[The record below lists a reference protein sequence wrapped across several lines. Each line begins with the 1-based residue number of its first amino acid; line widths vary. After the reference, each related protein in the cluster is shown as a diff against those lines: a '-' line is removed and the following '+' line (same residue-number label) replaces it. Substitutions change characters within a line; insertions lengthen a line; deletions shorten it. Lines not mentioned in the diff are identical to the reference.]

1 MELDRRRAPDAAA
14 AAAATAELARVERTA
29 RLHQFRY
36 VLIPTDEQQPIQ
48 ELTGS
53 LQAAADHV
61 GHGGFA
67 SGDALPELLRGRW
80 DHGEDGT
87 DGVEQFALL
96 RPSDSTQSD
105 FVFAYGGPG
114 MLRQA
119 PLSRHGRTPAEQPN
133 KRATGV
139 AMECGFHAVR
149 FHGDVVIGRSRR
161 VDGSMVVRRNQDF
174 LRDEVEIGAAWQAE
188 AVRENYLC
196 GVLLTSFADKP
207 SSRASSPPISDGT
220 RGSHDAECS
229 SDEAGGSNNSD
240 SEAEEELDEP
250 SPPEIVAAARSA
262 LVALYMKYRPDLLG
276 KVDTLLHKYA
286 GIEREFVEEV
296 RYKYEHK
303 QGVTSGDPSAD
314 TARLEAEPEQSD
326 VGYCFGCHKP
336 STTAVRCAGCAGV
349 FWCRDDPTCA
359 TVRGWTHDCL
369 CKRWRGYSARRESLT
384 AFPFPWAAETCADS
398 LRFSE
403 GPYARFLYALGV
415 AGKGWWKTELQ
426 HWVPGIPIPPEGLA
440 IDVETKHT
448 MTSGFAVDT
457 WAHPGGQHVEHIR
470 LVPADTAL
478 LWGEPGF
485 LDTPDA
491 ICSWESY
498 YRARG
503 LSLHSPAA
511 LLLSFPLT
519 LYHVVTR
526 YGDAAAERARAEGR
540 TLRIHLVGCEKEI
553 HLVDSFAEFGRL
565 LCLLHCDVFV
575 ILSLI

>member
-1 MELDRRRAPDAAA
+1 MELDRRRAPAAA
-14 AAAATAELARVERTA
+14 PAAAATAELARAERAA
-29 RLHQFRY
+29 RLDQFRY

-53 LQAAADHV
+53 LQVAADHV
-61 GHGGFA
+61 GAHGGFA
-67 SGDALPELLRGRW
+67 SGDALLELLRGRW
-80 DHGEDGT
+80 EHGEDGA

-119 PLSRHGRTPAEQPN
+119 TSPNGRTPAEQPN

-161 VDGSMVVRRNQDF
+161 VDGSMVARRNQDF

-207 SSRASSPPISDGT
+207 SSRAPSPPLRDGA
-220 RGSHDAECS
+220 RRSRDAESS
-229 SDEAGGSNNSD
+229 SDEASSSNSD
-240 SEAEEELDEP
+240 SEEGEEEQDEP
-250 SPPEIVAAARSA
+250 SSPEIVAAARSA
-262 LVALYMKYRPDLLG
+262 LVALYTKHRPDLLG

-296 RYKYEHK
+296 RYKYEQK
-303 QGVTSGDPSAD
+303 QRVTAGDSSAD
-314 TARLEAEPEQSD
+314 TARPEEEAESPD

-336 STTAVRCAGCAGV
+336 STTVVRCAGCAGV

-359 TVRGWTHDCL
+359 TIRGWTHDCL
-369 CKRWRGYSARRESLT
+369 CKTWRRYSARRESLT
-384 AFPFPWAAETCADS
+384 AFPFPWAAETCADP
-398 LRFSE
+398 LRLSE
-403 GPYARFLYALGV
+403 APYARFLYALGL

-426 HWVPGIPIPPEGLA
+426 HWVPGIPIPREGLA
-440 IDVETKHT
+440 IDVETKYT
-448 MTSGFAVDT
+448 MRSGFAVDT
-457 WAHPGGQHVEHIR
+457 WAGPGGQHIDDR
-470 LVPADTAL
+470 RMVPPDTAL
-478 LWGEPGF
+478 EWGEPGF
-485 LDTPDA
+485 LDSPDA

-540 TLRIHLVGCEKEI
+540 PFRVHLVGCEKEI

-565 LCLLHCDVFV
+565 LCLLH
-575 ILSLI
+575 